1 MLTLFFVDDL
11 PTAVG
16 SRYEFDSDDAHHAI
30 KVLRIAAGE
39 IFNLS
44 DGKGGWSK
52 VSVEAVAKKSMTVRV
67 LATGFEEALSQQFTI
82 VQAITKGDRIKES
95 IEMSTEGGADRIV
108 MWKATRSIGRADE
121 KIEKLQ
127 NTARE
132 ASKQSRRFRIP
143 EVVGVASTDNV
154 VDEIAKVDLALVFH
168 ESATKTIS
176 QVVAEADIS
185 SNAKVAIVIGPEG
198 GLTDEELETFA
209 AAGAKVVLMGRP
221 ILRSAHAGL
230 AALAAV
236 NTALSVW

>member
-11 PTAVG
+11 PTQVG
-16 SRYEFDSDDAHHAI
+16 SSYEFSNDDALHAI
-30 KVLRIAAGE
+30 KVLRIATAE

-44 DGKGGWSK
+44 DGKGAWSR
-52 VSVEAVAKKSMTVRV
+52 VVVESVNKKSMVV
-67 LATGFEEALSQQFTI
+67 KVLESGYQEALATTFTVI
-82 VQAITKGDRIKES
+82 QAIPKGDRIKES

-108 MWKATRSIGRADE
+108 MWKSARSIGRSED

-127 NTARE
+127 VTARE

-143 EVVGVASTDNV
+143 SVAGVATTENII
-154 VDEIAKVDLALVFH
+154 DEIAKVDLALIFH
-168 ESATKTIS
+168 ESATTTIS
-176 QVVAEADIS
+176 QVVVPGAAS
-185 SNAKVAIVIGPEG
+185 VAIIIGPEG
-198 GLTDEELETFA
+198 GLTDEEVSTFSQ
-209 AAGAKVVLMGRP
+209 AGAKVVLMGRP

>member
-1 MLTLFFVDDL
+1 MLTLFFVEDL

-16 SRYEFDSDDAHHAI
+16 SRYEFDSEDAHHAI

-44 DGKGGWSK
+44 DGKGAWSK
-52 VSVEAVAKKSMTVRV
+52 VSVENVNKKSMTVRV
-67 LATGFEEALSQQFTI
+67 LASGFEEALSQKFTI
-82 VQAITKGDRIKES
+82 VQAIPKGDRIKES
-95 IEMSTEGGADRIV
+95 IEMSTEGGVDRIV

-127 NTARE
+127 QTARE

-143 EVVGVASTDNV
+143 EVSGVATTEGV
-154 VDEIAKVDLALVFH
+154 VDVIAKADLALVFH
-168 ESATKTIS
+168 ESAIQTIS
-176 QVVAEADIS
+176 KTVTAGAT
-185 SNAKVAIVIGPEG
+185 NIVIIIGPEG
-198 GLTDEELETFA
+198 GLTDDELETFA

>member
-11 PTAVG
+11 PTTVG
-16 SRYEFDSDDAHHAI
+16 ASYEFDSEDAFHAI

-44 DGKGGWSK
+44 DGKGSWSR
-52 VSVEAVAKKSMTVRV
+52 VSVLNVNKKSMSVKV
-67 LATGFEEALSQQFTI
+67 LETGFEEALTQQFTI
-82 VQAITKGDRIKES
+82 VQAIPKGDRIKES

-108 MWKATRSIGRADE
+108 MWKAARSIGRADE

-127 NTARE
+127 LTARE

-143 EVVGVASTDNV
+143 TVSGVATTDAV
-154 VDEIAKVDLALVFH
+154 VDEIAKADLALVFH
-168 ESATKTIS
+168 ESATMTIS
-176 QVVAEADIS
+176 QLVTPGATKVVI
-185 SNAKVAIVIGPEG
+185 IIGPEG

-209 AAGAKVVLMGRP
+209 AAGSKVVLMGRP

>member
-11 PTAVG
+11 PTTVG
-16 SRYEFDSDDAHHAI
+16 AAYEFDSEDAHHAI

-44 DGKGGWSK
+44 DGKGAWSR
-52 VSVEAVAKKSMTVRV
+52 VSVSNVGKKSMTLKV
-67 LATGFEEALSQQFTI
+67 LETGFEDALEVQFTVI
-82 VQAITKGDRIKES
+82 QAIPKGDRIKES
-95 IEMSTEGGADRIV
+95 IEMSTEGGVDRIV
-108 MWKATRSIGRADE
+108 MWKSARSIGRADE

-127 NTARE
+127 HTARE

-143 EVVGVASTDNV
+143 AVVGVSNTDAV
-154 VDEIAKVDLALVFH
+154 VDEIAKSDLALVFH
-168 ESATKTIS
+168 ESATATIS
-176 QVVAEADIS
+176 QVVKPGAK
-185 SNAKVAIVIGPEG
+185 KVAIIIGPEG
-198 GLTDEELETFA
+198 GLTDGEVETFS

-230 AALAAV
+230 AALAAT

>member
-11 PTAVG
+11 PAAAG
-16 SRYEFDSDDAHHAI
+16 LIYEFDGDDAHHAI
-30 KVLRIAAGE
+30 KVLRISVGD

-44 DGKGGWSK
+44 DGKGAWSR
-52 VSVEAVAKKSMTVRV
+52 VVAEEVTKKSIRVRV
-67 LATGFEEALSQQFTI
+67 LDTGFQNELATRFTI
-82 VQAITKGDRIKES
+82 VQAIPKGDRIKES

-143 EVVGVASTDNV
+143 EVVGVATTDSV
-154 VDEIAKVDLALVFH
+154 VDEIAKADLALVFH
-168 ESATKTIS
+168 ESAVKTIS
-176 QVVAEADIS
+176 QLVTSGAT
-185 SNAKVAIVIGPEG
+185 KVAIIIGPEG

>member
-11 PTAVG
+11 PTTVG
-16 SRYEFDSDDAHHAI
+16 ATYEFDSEDAFHAI

-44 DGKGGWSK
+44 DGKGGWSR
-52 VSVEAVAKKSMTVRV
+52 VNVLNVNKKSMSVKV
-67 LATGFEEALSQQFTI
+67 LASGFEEALPQHFTI
-82 VQAITKGDRIKES
+82 VQAIPKGDRIKES

-143 EVVGVASTDNV
+143 EVVGVASTDSV
-154 VDEIAKVDLALVFH
+154 VDEIAKADLALVFH
-168 ESATKTIS
+168 ESAVQTIS
-176 QVVAEADIS
+176 QLVTPGAT
-185 SNAKVAIVIGPEG
+185 KVAIIIGPEG

>member
-1 MLTLFFVDDL
+1 MLTLFFVEDL
-11 PTAVG
+11 PTEIG
-16 SRYEFDSDDAHHAI
+16 NRYEFDSEDAHHAI

-44 DGKGGWSK
+44 DGKGAWSK
-52 VSVEAVAKKSMTVRV
+52 VSVENVNKKSMTVRV
-67 LATGFEEALSQQFTI
+67 LESGFEEALPQSFTI
-82 VQAITKGDRIKES
+82 IQAIPKGDRIKES

-108 MWKATRSIGRADE
+108 MWKAARSIGRADE

-127 NTARE
+127 QTARE

-143 EVVGVASTDNV
+143 EIVGVATTDNV

-168 ESATKTIS
+168 ESAVQTIS
-176 QVVAEADIS
+176 TAVTEG
-185 SNAKVAIVIGPEG
+185 AKRVAIIIGPEG
-198 GLTDEELETFA
+198 GLTDSELETFA

>member
-1 MLTLFFVDDL
+1 MLTLFFVEDL

-16 SRYEFDSDDAHHAI
+16 SRYEFDSEDAHHAI

-44 DGKGGWSK
+44 DGKGAWSK
-52 VSVEAVAKKSMTVRV
+52 VSVENVNKKSMTVRV
-67 LATGFEEALSQQFTI
+67 LASGFEEALSQQFTI
-82 VQAITKGDRIKES
+82 VQAIPKGDRIKES
-95 IEMSTEGGADRIV
+95 IEMSTEGGVDRIV

-127 NTARE
+127 QTARE

-143 EVVGVASTDNV
+143 EVSGVATTEGV
-154 VDEIAKVDLALVFH
+154 VDVIAKADLALVFH
-168 ESATKTIS
+168 ESAIQTIS
-176 QVVAEADIS
+176 KTVTAGAT
-185 SNAKVAIVIGPEG
+185 NIVIIIGPEG
-198 GLTDEELETFA
+198 GLTDDELETFA

>member
-1 MLTLFFVDDL
+1 MLTLFFVEDL

-16 SRYEFDSDDAHHAI
+16 SRYEFDSEDAHHAI

-44 DGKGGWSK
+44 DGKGAWSK
-52 VSVEAVAKKSMTVRV
+52 VSVENVNKKSMTVRV
-67 LATGFEEALSQQFTI
+67 LASGFEEALSQQFTI
-82 VQAITKGDRIKES
+82 VQAIPKGDRIKES
-95 IEMSTEGGADRIV
+95 IEMSTEGGVDRIV

-127 NTARE
+127 QTARE

-143 EVVGVASTDNV
+143 EVSGVATTDGV
-154 VDEIAKVDLALVFH
+154 VDVIAKADLALVFH
-168 ESATKTIS
+168 ESAIQTIS
-176 QVVAEADIS
+176 KTVTAGATH
-185 SNAKVAIVIGPEG
+185 IVIIIGPEG
-198 GLTDEELETFA
+198 GLTDDELETFA